1 MRGGR
6 YQALIVVILL
16 LTALPY
22 TPLMNIQSAQ
32 HANPATQERDSQFP
46 EMDSDGDGLN
56 DSYEME
62 LGFDPFD
69 FDSDGDGF
77 PDGIEREMLEDLA
90 GSGLVPPNIED
101 LIGPDGDLDGDGIP
115 NYLDDDMDGDGILD
129 SMECNQDFNGDGFI
143 DEADREHD
151 SNGDGISDCLE
162 QMLTPNGIGDSA
174 PVDGFYGMNEQN
186 LAAPIFVV
194 DPVYNPRYWRA
205 AAFDEYTGAQWRTSA
220 EYNPDPGWWHNG
232 QSPYDFTDEV
242 NHPGVTSS
250 ETNYTISFLA
260 PTNGHVPTALYATSV
275 AMAPSWEQGVRMDSE
290 QSFVAD
296 GQFQAYTF
304 TVTEF
309 SYPTEIMNASVGAP
323 GSQYL
328 ALPDLPQRPGS
339 DNDIYD
345 LAPVLAE
352 GADSDYDIAQAI
364 VRHLREN
371 YQYDLNMEDSAEG
384 EDPIDRFLF
393 DTRRG
398 KCTNFASAF
407 VALARLND
415 LPSRFVVGFALGELT
430 EWEGETVRVI
440 TAGNAHAWVEVYFDQ
455 FGWVTFEPTS
465 SQVAPGGSDLGT
477 NTTGEDETVQGNGT
491 QPGTD
496 NEQLDSDDDGLTD
509 DQELELGTDPLDP
522 DSDDDLL
529 LDGVETLTGI
539 FVAEYDT
546 GSDPLNPDTDGDGL
560 ADGDEVLN
568 ALTIYGIRFTSD
580 PNDRDTD
587 DDGLTDGEEYTG
599 ALYGG
604 GTVYT
609 FPNSNDTDQD
619 GLHDGLE
626 LGLTA
631 PHGGNHTGPGWT
643 PDLDPANRTN
653 PVSDDTDRDGL
664 LDGEEDANHDGRVD
678 TGPWLGLGNLSGGET
693 DPLLEDTDGGSR
705 TDYEEIF
712 VDETNPLDYDDELR
726 DSDHDGLLDEVE
738 IEVHGT
744 DPFNPDSDY
753 DGLTDG
759 NELLVYLTDPL
770 DSDSDDD
777 GLEDGKEVKELD
789 TDPLDEDSDNGGV
802 IDGIEVEVDFTDPLN
817 GSDDRLDEQDDD
829 GDGLTNSEETLYGTD
844 RDNPDSDGDGLSD
857 GDEVHIYSTDPA
869 QADSDG
875 DLLDDGDEIMNWS
888 TDPNHPDTDRDGL
901 DDGEEILAYGTNATR
916 EDTDGDGLLD
926 GEEVNEQ
933 NTDPLVK
940 DTDEGGISDGVEV
953 LVDGTD
959 PLNGSDDLDPTGDRD
974 GDGLTNGEEQVLG
987 TDPDNPDSDDDGLA
1001 DGFEVNTL
1009 GTDPLDSDSDGDG
1022 LDDYQEN
1029 NVTGT
1034 DPLDNDSDNDGLEDG
1049 DELNEHGTDPLDND
1063 SDDDGLNDGQEV
1075 KNYGTDPLDSDSD
1088 DDGLSD
1094 GQEVLVHNTNPND
1107 SDSDDDG
1114 LIDGLEIAAG
1124 SDPLDE
1130 DSDNDGL
1137 LDGAEVLQ
1145 YLTDPTKP
1153 DTDDDGLDDRE
1164 EIEDYG
1170 TNPNSQDS
1178 DNDDLDDYAE
1188 LFDYGTNPL
1197 DSDSD
1202 DDGLKDGEEI
1212 NEYETEPLDYDTD
1225 DGGVGDGVEVLDHE
1239 TDPLDGDDD
1248 RTDLEDEDGDG
1259 LTNGQETIYGTNATN
1274 PDTDG
1279 DGLNDGFEILT
1290 LGTNATNPDT
1300 DGDGLGDWWENNVTG
1315 TNPNDADSD
1324 DDGLDDW
1331 WENNVTGTNP
1341 NMWDTDSDGL
1351 SDGFEILTLGTN
1363 ATNPDTDGD
1372 RLEDGEEFN
1381 NLGSDPLNNETDGDG
1396 LYDGDEVLDYGTD
1409 PTDMDTDDDGLD
1421 DGDEIQIHGTD
1432 PTDSDTDSDYL
1443 SDGLEVLTH
1452 GTDPLDPDSDDDGM
1466 EDGLEVAQGSNPLD
1480 PDTDDD
1486 GLIDGWEFQRLIEG
1500 YAFSPTNNDTDDD
1513 GIEDGDEDPDGDGLG
1528 VLKEMNTHFTDPL
1541 NRDSDGDGLWDG
1553 DEIDPWNIQLDPVS
1567 NSRNYDSWPNSTDSD
1582 GDGVG
1587 DYAEVVP
1594 SNDTYGSRTDPL
1606 RADTDSD
1613 GLDDAFELSYYWN
1626 VTGDNNTAR
1635 LWYDVEG
1642 WETSD
1647 PTDPNTDGDAW
1658 DDGDDENP
1666 VYGDFDEDDPGWG
1679 FSPPARGPQ
1688 VRPDSVNKTEL
1699 FVWTGRL
1706 LNTTTGTGY
1715 VGVSIHA
1722 YLNRTIY
1729 TTGSIIGQNVT
1740 DADGYFSIDCIVPE
1754 SHVAGDWL
1762 IRFYTPRTQINT
1774 TTVLK
1779 EGYSP
1784 AFPLTVHGYSNLTL
1798 NIPPTSPL
1806 NGTTVISGQLR
1817 EQGSLAVTGA
1827 VVNLSWQGMLLNTTT
1842 GSDGTFTFTIEL
1854 PGTPGNYSLTTSW
1867 NGTPFLTP
1875 AGSSGWTEVID
1886 GDVELIANLPE
1897 ILLANASYLVTGTL
1911 QGNETV
1917 QPTGTLTL
1925 SLGGQP
1931 FTVMPVTGN
1940 GGWQAQFNISNNA
1953 TPGSTSLTMTYSGDS
1968 YHPSAVLS
1976 RSVTIRGWTS
1986 LTLETHSASRDG
1998 GAALRGNLTD
2008 NRGLPVEGVEV
2019 VLQWDSRWTG
2029 TVITDL
2035 NGQYLLLLD
2044 ISDADNGAHAA
2055 KAVFNTTL
2063 ALNGSYAVA
2072 QILIETDTFLT
2083 FPDCMQN
2090 GTVWECNG
2098 VRGENFTL
2106 AGRLV
2111 DDRGEGLPFAE
2122 LEVLWDDVSL
2132 PVIYADAG
2140 GNFSLEMPIAA
2151 ETAQPFD
2158 VLVTHPQRGYLHG
2171 SAGEVL
2177 MVPQSSVNIML
2188 LATDAMRGYDM
2199 AVGGVIRDLL
2209 DVPVAGAELLLELR
2223 DPTGA
2228 IWLTQPV
2235 MSDGNGFFTFTTQ
2248 VPADVAAG
2256 NGSVFADYAG
2266 ARFYLANHTSAP
2278 SSFRISGASQFSGL
2292 NASSDG
2298 GMLLRGHAVSFTGM
2312 LTDEL
2317 GNPLNGNIS
2326 AQLDM
2331 HDLTVAALGDGS
2343 YRANGTV
2350 PAHYRLNHTLTF
2362 AWPGDEFHTGASG
2375 SLEVMVY
2382 VATQLLLAA
2391 DPAVARPG
2399 DNVTLVATLQEDD
2412 GSPLTGQTVTL
2423 KFVLFDQLG
2432 QVIDQRNVTRVTGAD
2447 GSVSEVIEFV
2457 PGTEYLRI
2465 SGGYSGSGTWVA
2477 TESSTS
2483 IERKVVVVPGT
2494 DWSQYLPLLAGI
2506 PAALMVSGYYLY
2518 WLQRHKYEVRN
2529 LIRDMQAQMN
2539 EEEDY
2544 RRIIIQSY
2552 FQLTSILE
2560 RYGFLRRPTQTARE
2574 FREVLAR
2581 ALPISPEGVGLMTQL
2596 FEIARY
2602 SGVQPQVVDE
2612 FGMTWS
2618 DGSYNLWCGEA
2629 LETLRTIELDLEGG
2643 LEQDFLSRMGRK
2655 FRRWAT

>member
-1 MRGGR
+1 MRGRR
-6 YQALIVVILL
+6 YQALIVAILL
-16 LTALPY
+16 LTLLPY
-22 TPLMNIQSAQ
+22 TPVMNIQSAQ
-32 HANPATQERDSQFP
+32 HANPATQGRDPSFP

-56 DSYEME
+56 DSYELE
-62 LGFDPFD
+62 LGFDPFE
-69 FDSDGDGF
+69 FDSDGDGI
-77 PDGIEREMLEDLA
+77 PDGLEREMLEDLA
-90 GSGLVPPNIED
+90 GSGLLPPNIED

-115 NYLDDDMDGDGILD
+115 NYLDDDMDGDGLLD
-129 SMECNQDFNGDGFI
+129 GLECEQDFNGDGNI
-143 DEADREHD
+143 NEADNEHD
-151 SNGDGISDCLE
+151 SDGDGFSDCLTE
-162 QMLTPNGIGDSA
+162 MMTPNGIGDSA
-174 PVDGFYGMNEQN
+174 PVDGFYGLNEQN
-186 LAAPIFVV
+186 LAAPVFMV
-194 DPVYNPRYWRA
+194 DPGYNPRYWRA
-205 AAFDEYTGAQWRTSA
+205 AAYDEYTGAQWRTSDG
-220 EYNPDPGWWHNG
+220 YDPDPWLWHTG
-232 QSPYDFTDEV
+232 DLPYDF
-242 NHPGVTSS
+242 SS
-250 ETNYTISFLA
+250 EVTYPETTATEYSYTIQYVA
-260 PTNGHVPTALYATSV
+260 PTQGHLPTALYATSV
-275 AMAPSWEQGVRMDSE
+275 QSGVAVALDSE
-290 QSFVAD
+290 YSFLTT
-296 GQFQAYTF
+296 GQFQSYSF
-304 TVTEF
+304 TVTEYD
-309 SYPTEIMNASVGAP
+309 YPAAILNASAGTTE
-323 GSQYL
+323 SRYL
-328 ALPDLPQRPGS
+328 TLPELPQRVGP

-345 LAPVLAE
+345 LSASVTA
-352 GADSDYDIAQAI
+352 GAGSDYLKAQAI
-364 VRHLREN
+364 VSYLRAN
-371 YQYDLNMEDSAEG
+371 YLYDLNMDDSEED

-393 DTRRG
+393 DTGRG

-430 EWEGETVRVI
+430 EYQGQEVRVI

-455 FGWVTFEPTS
+455 FGWVQFEPTS
-465 SQVAPGGSDLGT
+465 SRVAPDGDNLGT

-496 NEQLDSDDDGLTD
+496 NTQQDSDDDGLTD
-509 DQELELGTDPLDP
+509 DQELVLGTDPLDP

-529 LDGVETLTGI
+529 VDGAETLTGVFI
-539 FVAEYDT
+539 AEYDT

-560 ADGDEVLN
+560 EDGAEVLR
-568 ALTIYGIRFTSD
+568 LLSIYDVFFWSD
-580 PNDRDTD
+580 PNDIDTD
-587 DDGLTDGEEYTG
+587 DDGLTDGEEYSGT
-599 ALYGG
+599 LYDSS
-604 GTVYT
+604 TVYT
-609 FPNSNDTDQD
+609 FPDANDTDGD

-626 LGLTA
+626 LGLET
-631 PHGGNHTGPGWT
+631 PHGGNDTGPNWI
-643 PDLDPANRTN
+643 PDLDPTTRTN
-653 PVSDDTDRDGL
+653 PVSGDTDRDGL
-664 LDGEEDANHDGRVD
+664 LDGDEDANRNGRVD
-678 TGPWLGLGNLSGGET
+678 TGPWLGPGNFNGGET
-693 DPLLEDTDGGSR
+693 DPLLKDTDEGSR

-712 VDETNPLDYDDELR
+712 VDGTNPLDYDDELR

-744 DPFNPDSDY
+744 DPFNHDSDY

-759 NELLVYLTDPL
+759 DELLVYLTDPL

-802 IDGIEVEVDFTDPLN
+802 IDGIEVEVDLTDPLN

-829 GDGLTNSEETLYGTD
+829 GDGLTNSEEILYGTD

-875 DLLDDGDEIMNWS
+875 DLLDDRDEIMNWS
-888 TDPNHPDTDRDGL
+888 TDPTHPDTDRDGL
-901 DDGEEILAYGTNATR
+901 DDGEEIHTYNTNATR
-916 EDTDGDGLLD
+916 EDTDADGLLD
-926 GEEVNEQ
+926 GEEINEL

-953 LVDGTD
+953 LVDGTN

-987 TDPDNPDSDDDGLA
+987 TDPDNPDSDDDGL
-1001 DGFEVNTL
+1001 
-1009 GTDPLDSDSDGDG
+1009 GDG
-1022 LDDYQEN
+1022 LEVN
-1029 NVTGT
+1029 ILGT
-1034 DPLDNDSDNDGLEDG
+1034 DPLDNDSDNDGL
-1049 DELNEHGTDPLDND
+1049 
-1063 SDDDGLNDGQEV
+1063 DDYQE
-1075 KNYGTDPLDSDSD
+1075 NNITGTDPLDSDSD
-1088 DDGLSD
+1088 NDGLDDGDELSEHGTDPLDSDSDNDGLNDGQEVINYGTDPNDPDSDDDGLND

-1107 SDSDDDG
+1107 PDSDDDG
-1114 LIDGLEIAAG
+1114 LNDGGEIAAG

-1130 DSDNDGL
+1130 DSDDEGL

-1153 DTDDDGLDDRE
+1153 DTDGDGLDDRE

-1170 TNPNSQDS
+1170 TNPNNQDS

-1259 LTNGQETIYGTNATN
+1259 LTSGQEAIYGTNATN

-1486 GLIDGWEFQRLIEG
+1486 GLIDGWEYQRLIEG
-1500 YAFSPTNNDTDDD
+1500 YAFSPTNNDTDGD
-1513 GIEDGDEDPDGDGLG
+1513 GIDDGDEDPDGDGLS
-1528 VLKEMNTHFTDPL
+1528 VLEEMNTHLTDPL
-1541 NRDSDGDGLWDG
+1541 NRDSDDDGLWDG
-1553 DEIDPWNIQLDPVS
+1553 DEIDPWNIQLDSVD

-1594 SNDTYGSRTDPL
+1594 SNDTRNSRTDPL

-1613 GLDDAFELSYYWN
+1613 DLDDAYELSYYWN
-1626 VTGDNNTAR
+1626 VTGDNNTAK
-1635 LWYDVEG
+1635 LWYDEEG

-1647 PTDPNTDGDAW
+1647 PTDPNTDEDTW
-1658 DDGDDENP
+1658 DDGEDENP
-1666 VYGDFDEDDPGWG
+1666 VYGNFEEDDPGWG
-1679 FSPPARGPQ
+1679 FAPPTRGPQ
-1688 VRPDSVNKTEL
+1688 VRPNSVNKTEL
-1699 FVWTGRL
+1699 FIWNGQL

-1715 VGVSIHA
+1715 EGVTISA
-1722 YLNRTIY
+1722 YLNRTVN

-1740 DADGYFSIDCIVPE
+1740 DADGYFSIDCNVPDNR
-1754 SHVAGDWL
+1754 VAGDWL
-1762 IRFYTPRTQINT
+1762 IRFHTPRTQVNI

-1779 EGYSP
+1779 ESYSP
-1784 AFPLTVHGYSNLTL
+1784 AFPLAVHGYSNLTL
-1798 NIPPTSPL
+1798 SVPATSPL
-1806 NGTTVISGQLR
+1806 NGTTVVSGLLH
-1817 EQGSLAVTGA
+1817 EQGNLPVTDA
-1827 VVNLSWQGMLLNTTT
+1827 VVNLSWQGLLLNTTT
-1842 GSDGTFTFTIEL
+1842 GSDGTFTFAIQL
-1854 PGTPGNYSLTTSW
+1854 PDTPGNYSLNTSW
-1867 NGTPFLTP
+1867 NGTTFLTP
-1875 AGSSGWTEVID
+1875 ASSTGSTEVID
-1886 GDVELIANLPE
+1886 GDVELTANLPDV
-1897 ILLANASYLVTGTL
+1897 LLANGSHLVTGTL

-1917 QPTGTLTL
+1917 PPNGTLTL
-1925 SLGGQP
+1925 ALGGQS
-1931 FTVMPVTGN
+1931 FTVLTVTGN
-1940 GGWQAQFNISNNA
+1940 GGWQAHLNISNNA
-1953 TPGSTSLTMTYSGDS
+1953 TPGNTSLTVTYSGDS
-1968 YHPSAVLS
+1968 YHPSTVLS
-1976 RSVTIRGWTS
+1976 RSVTIRGWTT
-1986 LTLETHSASRDG
+1986 LTLESHSASRDG

-2019 VLQWDSRWTG
+2019 ALQWDSHWTG
-2029 TVITDL
+2029 TAVTDS

-2044 ISDADNGAHAA
+2044 ISNADNGAHAA

-2063 ALNGSYAVA
+2063 ALNESYAVA
-2072 QILIETDTFLT
+2072 QILVETDTFLT
-2083 FPDCMQN
+2083 FPDCMQD

-2098 VRGENFTL
+2098 IRGENFTL
-2106 AGRLV
+2106 TGRLT
-2111 DDRGEGLPFAE
+2111 DDLGKGLPFAE
-2122 LEVLWDDVSL
+2122 LEVLWNDVSL

-2140 GNFSLEMPIAA
+2140 GNFSLEMPVAA
-2151 ETAQPFD
+2151 TTAEPFD
-2158 VLVTHPQRGYLHG
+2158 VVVTHPKRGYLHG
-2171 SAGEVL
+2171 SAAEMQVIPRSP
-2177 MVPQSSVNIML
+2177 VSITL
-2188 LATDAMRGYDM
+2188 LATDAIRGYDV
-2199 AVGGVIRDLL
+2199 AVGGMITDLL
-2209 DVPVAGAELLLELR
+2209 GAPVAGAELMVELR

-2228 IWLTQPV
+2228 TWLAQSV
-2235 MSDGNGFFTFTTQ
+2235 MSDTNGVFAFSGQ
-2248 VPADVAAG
+2248 VPADVVTG
-2256 NGSVFADYAG
+2256 YGSAFADYGG
-2266 ARFYLANHTSAP
+2266 ARFYLANHSSAP
-2278 SSFRISGASQFSGL
+2278 ALFRVSGTSQFSQL
-2292 NASSDG
+2292 NASSG
-2298 GMLLRGHAVSFTGM
+2298 NGMLLRGHPVIFSGM
-2312 LTDEL
+2312 LMDEM
-2317 GNPLNGNIS
+2317 GNSLEGNVT
-2326 AQLDM
+2326 AQLDA
-2331 HDLTVAALGDGS
+2331 HDFSVSYLGNGS
-2343 YRANGTV
+2343 YRANGTI
-2350 PAHYRLNHTLTF
+2350 PSHYRLNHTLIF
-2362 AWPGDEFHTGASG
+2362 SWLGDEFHSGANA
-2375 SLEVMVY
+2375 SLEVTIY
-2382 VATQLLLAA
+2382 VATQLLLTA
-2391 DPAVARPG
+2391 DPEMAQPG
-2399 DNVTLVATLQEDD
+2399 SNVTLTAILQEDD
-2412 GSPLTGQTVTL
+2412 GTRLSAEIVELEV
-2423 KFVLFDQLG
+2423 VLFNQLE
-2432 QVIDQRNVTRVTGAD
+2432 QIIDTQNTTLVTGSDGTVELVVEFLPGIEYMRVNGSFGGAGTWAATEGGTRV
-2447 GSVSEVIEFV
+2447 
-2457 PGTEYLRI
+2457 
-2465 SGGYSGSGTWVA
+2465 
-2477 TESSTS
+2477 
-2483 IERKVVVVPGT
+2483 ERKLTVVPGT
-2494 DWSQYLPLLAGI
+2494 DWSHYLPLLAGI
-2506 PAALMVSGYYLY
+2506 PIALIVTGYYLY

-2529 LIRDMQAQMN
+2529 LIQQMQQQMN
-2539 EEEDY
+2539 EEDDY

-2552 FQLTSILE
+2552 YQLTSILE
-2560 RYGFLRRPTQTARE
+2560 RYGFLRRSTQTARE
-2574 FREVLAR
+2574 FREVLSR
-2581 ALPISPEGVGLMTQL
+2581 AMPISPEGVSLMTQL

-2602 SGVQPQVVDE
+2602 SGVKPQVVDE

-2618 DGSYNLWCGEA
+2618 DGSYNLWCSKA
-2629 LETLRTIELDLEGG
+2629 LETLAEIEREMDGV
-2643 LEQDFLSRMGRK
+2643 LEQGFVTRTSRWI
-2655 FRRWAT
+2655 RRWAT